1 MENLKKQSVRGYLLL
16 ESLISLV
23 LLTFLTSVVLKEVVN
38 AKQNLVIENQQL
50 EALNVARMATES
62 DLTELSNDGI
72 TIKIEKDSKTV
83 IVKEQGKEILQ
94 FEVEN

>member
-83 IVKEQGKEILQ
+83 IIKEQGKEILQ